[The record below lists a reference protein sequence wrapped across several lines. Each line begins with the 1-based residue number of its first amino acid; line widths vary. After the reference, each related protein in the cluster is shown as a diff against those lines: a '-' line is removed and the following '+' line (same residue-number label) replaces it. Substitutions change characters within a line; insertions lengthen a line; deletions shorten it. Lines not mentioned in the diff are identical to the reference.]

1 MSLIVMFFLLGTCFY
16 LCVDNLGDLLGS
28 IVYYGKV
35 RSDTNGSNRMQVP
48 KTRFKDMYTTGL
60 LCVIVVYYRMVSSY
74 FLDNPVPDWILIVLD
89 YLGGVDRRA
98 NGKDTILFLKQFY

>member
-1 MSLIVMFFLLGTCFY
+1 MFFLLGTCFY
-16 LCVDNLGDLLGS
+16 LSVEYLGDLLGS

-35 RSDTNGSNRMQVP
+35 RSDTNGSNSVRVP

-60 LCVIVVYYRMVSSY
+60 LCVIVVYYRMVSCY

-98 NGKDTILFLKQFY
+98 NGKDTTIS